1 LILLTLEVSLMKLI
15 PVFLLLLFVFHH
27 IQAQNNPSISYRE
40 NLFGNHIYLADGEK
54 VKASEIEKIMSAFPE
69 DAKSFSKANQK
80 MAVGESLRLGGWI
93 MAAGSLVYLFSGDF
107 TQQRVLISGGMMLG
121 AAAITTIAFPMKRNG
136 KRETSDAIEIYNYKT
151 VRGIGYRSTLQFKL
165 SPLAAGLSLN
175 F

>member
-1 LILLTLEVSLMKLI
+1 MKSI
-15 PVFLLLLFVFHH
+15 SVFLLLLFVSHY
-27 IQAQNNPSISYRE
+27 IQAQNNPRVSYRE
-40 NLFGNHIYLADGEK
+40 NLFGNHIYLANGEK
-54 VKASEIEKIMSAFPE
+54 VKASEIEKIMGAFPE
-69 DAKSFSKANQK
+69 DAEAFSKANQK

-93 MAAGSLVYLFSGDF
+93 LAAGSLVYLFSGNF

-136 KRETSDAIEIYNYKT
+136 KRETSDAIEIYNYKA
-151 VRGIGYRSTLQFKL
+151 VRGIGYRSTFQFKL